1 MLLLGGAARPGG
13 RVKSLLSRYLGEQN
27 REGVNKTAV
36 NGIFIMLVT
45 YLFFLVFGLFFTRT
59 FFKLQTDSEE
69 IIELGVQ
76 YLSIC
81 LIFSVGVLE
90 QVVLERILQGT
101 GKTIYTMITQGAG
114 AVINI
119 ILDPILIFGLLGF
132 PRMGISGAAIATV
145 TGQLAGMGMNVYFN
159 KRVNHEVQFV
169 FRGFRPDMGIIKQI
183 YRVGIP
189 AIVMQSIASVMTF
202 GLNQILISY
211 TATAA
216 AVMGVYFK
224 IQSFI
229 FMPVFGLN
237 NGMIPIIGYNLG
249 AGRPERIRKAI
260 HYSLGYATAIM
271 AAGFVLSQ
279 VFAVEIMAMFNASEH
294 MMSIGVTALR
304 VISFGYLSAS
314 VSVIYS
320 AVFQALGRGMES
332 LVISFF
338 RQLIVLLPA
347 ACILAA
353 MFGLDA
359 LWWSFPISETM
370 AALLAWVW
378 WKHIRRQM
386 AGQV

>member
-1 MLLLGGAARPGG
+1 
-13 RVKSLLSRYLGEQN
+13 
-27 REGVNKTAV
+27 
-36 NGIFIMLVT
+36 
-45 YLFFLVFGLFFTRT
+45 
-59 FFKLQTDSEE
+59 
-69 IIELGVQ
+69 
-76 YLSIC
+76 
-81 LIFSVGVLE
+81 
-90 QVVLERILQGT
+90 
-101 GKTIYTMITQGAG
+101 
-114 AVINI
+114 
-119 ILDPILIFGLLGF
+119 
-132 PRMGISGAAIATV
+132 
-145 TGQLAGMGMNVYFN
+145 
-159 KRVNHEVQFV
+159 
-169 FRGFRPDMGIIKQI
+169 
-183 YRVGIP
+183 
-189 AIVMQSIASVMTF
+189 
-202 GLNQILISY
+202 
-211 TATAA
+211 
-216 AVMGVYFK
+216 
-224 IQSFI
+224 
-229 FMPVFGLN
+229 
-237 NGMIPIIGYNLG
+237 
-249 AGRPERIRKAI
+249 
-260 HYSLGYATAIM
+260 M

>member
-1 MLLLGGAARPGG
+1 
-13 RVKSLLSRYLGEQN
+13 
-27 REGVNKTAV
+27 
-36 NGIFIMLVT
+36 
-45 YLFFLVFGLFFTRT
+45 
-59 FFKLQTDSEE
+59 
-69 IIELGVQ
+69 
-76 YLSIC
+76 
-81 LIFSVGVLE
+81 
-90 QVVLERILQGT
+90 
-101 GKTIYTMITQGAG
+101 
-114 AVINI
+114 
-119 ILDPILIFGLLGF
+119 
-132 PRMGISGAAIATV
+132 
-145 TGQLAGMGMNVYFN
+145 
-159 KRVNHEVQFV
+159 
-169 FRGFRPDMGIIKQI
+169 MGIIKQI

-359 LWWSFPISETM
+359 LWWSFPISGDNGGIDGMGMVETYPQADGGAGVRVRNTGIM
-370 AALLAWVW
+370 QKWVS
-378 WKHIRRQM
+378 KTCKPVNSM
-386 AGQV
+386 VL

>member
-1 MLLLGGAARPGG
+1 
-13 RVKSLLSRYLGEQN
+13 
-27 REGVNKTAV
+27 
-36 NGIFIMLVT
+36 
-45 YLFFLVFGLFFTRT
+45 
-59 FFKLQTDSEE
+59 
-69 IIELGVQ
+69 
-76 YLSIC
+76 
-81 LIFSVGVLE
+81 
-90 QVVLERILQGT
+90 
-101 GKTIYTMITQGAG
+101 
-114 AVINI
+114 
-119 ILDPILIFGLLGF
+119 
-132 PRMGISGAAIATV
+132 MGISGAAIATV

-279 VFAVEIMAMFNASEH
+279 V
-294 MMSIGVTALR
+294 LR
-304 VISFGYLSAS
+304 W
-314 VSVIYS
+314 
-320 AVFQALGRGMES
+320 R
-332 LVISFF
+332 
-338 RQLIVLLPA
+338 
-347 ACILAA
+347 
-353 MFGLDA
+353 
-359 LWWSFPISETM
+359 
-370 AALLAWVW
+370 
-378 WKHIRRQM
+378 
-386 AGQV
+386 